1 MKSHNAWPGQWNPP
15 QHEYQHYMTTSC
27 YMIITGPTLLLQYY
41 TTTTTIATSNT
52 NNLTTTSNIY
62 ATTIL
67 PCPCL
72 ILLHGVSY
80 IPAKQKEFLCC
91 RWTQRRQWWLWHDN
105 KTTVGRWYN
114 NQQYGNNDN
123 TTMIQQQININ
134 TTLEQSHDSRT
145 RYNDTTVNDDEETM
159 WRSIG
164 WILLINWL
172 YFINLLDLIVLQTC
186 HCLPLMILLLLSLVK
201 FDCCII
207 HLLLSSHDDTP
218 FPGHKSSMLS
228 SLDDT
233 HHYLPS
239 MILAIIFPLPSM
251 ILLYL
256 VLAAMT
262 RLRRS
267 STQWPGK
274 GMHWFAYPI
283 SISHCCFNYKRH
295 WLGIWHVC

>member
-1 MKSHNAWPGQWNPP
+1 
-15 QHEYQHYMTTSC
+15 
-27 YMIITGPTLLLQYY
+27 
-41 TTTTTIATSNT
+41 
-52 NNLTTTSNIY
+52 
-62 ATTIL
+62 
-67 PCPCL
+67 
-72 ILLHGVSY
+72 
-80 IPAKQKEFLCC
+80 
-91 RWTQRRQWWLWHDN
+91 
-105 KTTVGRWYN
+105 
-114 NQQYGNNDN
+114 
-123 TTMIQQQININ
+123 MIQQQININ
-134 TTLEQSHDSRT
+134 TTVEQSHDGRT

-172 YFINLLDLIVLQTC
+172 CFINLLDLIVMQTC
-186 HCLPLMILLLLSLVK
+186 HCLPSMILLLLSLVK

-207 HLLLSSHDDTP
+207 ISSLALILP
-218 FPGHKSSMLS
+218 RWYSIPWSQIIYVVLPRWYSPLS
-228 SLDDT
+228 SLNDT
-233 HHYLPS
+233 SHY
-239 MILAIIFPLPSM
+239 LPSM

-262 RLRRS
+262 RPRRS